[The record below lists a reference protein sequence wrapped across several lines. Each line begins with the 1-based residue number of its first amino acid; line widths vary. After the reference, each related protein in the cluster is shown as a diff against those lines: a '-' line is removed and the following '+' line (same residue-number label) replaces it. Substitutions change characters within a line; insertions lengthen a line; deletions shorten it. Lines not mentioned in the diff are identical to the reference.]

1 MATQPILLEGA
12 FAAIVICMAEAKS
25 FARKSKIKVP
35 VRPCHPMARLVFA
48 EMKRQGVTYDA
59 LEWSAG
65 VLRST
70 FKAWRTNNRPGL
82 DTIEAALG
90 ALGWDVLPVPKPD
103 RLDPAVRADLE
114 AVAEK
119 HGLDVIPNGQLVAAC
134 IGYRH
139 PDSNVHALPRAK
151 AA

>member
-1 MATQPILLEGA
+1 M
-12 FAAIVICMAEAKS
+12 
-25 FARKSKIKVP
+25 KI
-35 VRPCHPMARLVFA
+35 
-48 EMKRQGVTYDA
+48 VTYDS
-59 LEWSAG
+59 LEWRAG

-90 ALGWDVLPVPKPD
+90 ALGWELMPTPKAD

-119 HGLDVIPNGQLVAAC
+119 HGLDAIPHLELVAAC
-134 IGYRH
+134 VGYRH
-139 PDSNVHALPRAK
+139 PKTNVYAIAT
-151 AA
+151 A